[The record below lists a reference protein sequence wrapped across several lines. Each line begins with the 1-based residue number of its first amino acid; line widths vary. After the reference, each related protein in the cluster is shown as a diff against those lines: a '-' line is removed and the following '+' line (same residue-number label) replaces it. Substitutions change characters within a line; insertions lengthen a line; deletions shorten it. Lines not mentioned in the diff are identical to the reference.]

1 MQMTIKEDKKTV
13 EIWVTRQERDDP
25 AFMESLKPIYKKYR
39 EQKYLAV
46 VFLSGDEDL
55 YDLTR
60 DLLLFNRRRSVERAA
75 NENSNIL

>member
-1 MQMTIKEDKKTV
+1 MQMSVNENRKTV
-13 EIWVTRQERDDP
+13 EIWLTRAERDNP

-60 DLLLFNRRRSVERAA
+60 DLLLFNRRRSMEKAK
-75 NENSNIL
+75 NENRNIL